1 MATSDDAIEVFGTDG
16 DDTVRGNARNNVL
29 YGYAGM
35 DELFGEDGRDLLVGG
50 SNDDMLFGGLLGD
63 TLLGGDGDDV
73 LLGEAGND
81 LLEGGANDDIL
92 DGGDGRDTLLGGTG
106 ADRLVGAA
114 ANDDLSGGDGNDTL
128 FGDDGN
134 DTLRGNTGADLIT
147 GGLGADEILGGL
159 GNDEIDGGADNDLIF
174 GGSGNDTVHGS
185 EGKDT
190 IYGASGADSLVGGAR
205 SDELYGGDGDDT
217 LAGHD
222 GGDTLVGNGGNDL
235 LLGGNNPDEL
245 FGGDGADTLRGD
257 GGPDHLYGQ
266 NGDDFLAGGE
276 GHDLLYG
283 GPGNDEARG
292 GNGNDSLYGH
302 SGNDSLSGHGG
313 RDFITGGD
321 GDDTLR
327 GGTDRDELRGG
338 AGQDVLYG
346 GTGVNDL
353 YGNGGADTFFLGTGT
368 DIIYDFDTDQG
379 DRIDLGKLLPGF
391 DPELDDISEFV
402 RVSFNY
408 GRGDSIVE
416 IDVDGS
422 SGPADFRAAATLKA
436 SNFVNLEQLIG
447 EGGLFLNST
456 AVSPEPYEITE
467 TSRLA
472 AAEFL
477 DFLAVNV
484 HIDANFY
491 EDTTV
496 GLIADAMEYIG
507 FDHIRTGAPVRQ
519 NLDPGNSYEQLADT
533 GYDFTF
539 TVRNFFPQ
547 FGQELMDQYLA
558 YFDYFE
564 LQNPGSV
571 RAIEGLNEVGNLDFE
586 FEGGSDKA
594 AAAAYQQF
602 LYEAIKSDPDL
613 QDTSAINLSVFFGR
627 DAENYEGFG
636 DLSASSDFSNS
647 HIYTNTRLVP
657 FYDIMNRLENAEI
670 IESDSPA
677 MITEIGYPTVMI
689 QGHPIA
695 VNETVQAKLTLN
707 ALMDSYLQGVEEV
720 FLYELFDR
728 TTGDPTA
735 PQNNFGLFTS
745 DGTAKKAAD
754 ALHALTT
761 ILSDRVDPAFE
772 PTGST
777 DYEMSGGDA
786 NTRSFALQEA
796 ADETDVIVWRE
807 DVIWDR
813 ASLEE
818 IEAETLTVTLDFD
831 AVYSSVAVYDPMQGS
846 APIETFENTD
856 TVSVD
861 VSDHPLVVEL
871 GAVYTI

>member
-1 MATSDDAIEVFGTDG
+1 MVTSDDAIEFFGTDG
-16 DDTVRGNARNNVL
+16 DDTLRGNARNNVL
-29 YGYAGM
+29 YGYIGM
-35 DELFGEDGRDLLVGG
+35 DEIFGEDGRDLLVGG
-50 SNDDMLFGGLLGD
+50 ADDDTLSGGLLGD

-81 LLEGGANDDIL
+81 LLEGGADNDIL
-92 DGGDGRDTLLGGTG
+92 DGGNDRDTLIGGTG
-106 ADRLVGAA
+106 ADRLIGGAG
-114 ANDDLSGGDGNDTL
+114 NDDLSGEDGNDTL

-134 DTLRGNTGADLIT
+134 DTLQGNAGNDMII
-147 GGLGADEILGGL
+147 GGTGADEILGGW
-159 GNDEIDGGADNDLIF
+159 GDDEIDGGADNDLIY
-174 GGSGNDTVHGS
+174 GDDGADTVYGS

-190 IYGASGADSLVGGAR
+190 IYGADGDDSLVGGAR

-222 GGDTLVGNGGNDL
+222 GGDLLVGNGGRDL
-235 LLGGNNPDEL
+235 LLGGDNPDEL
-245 FGGDGADTLRGD
+245 RGGDGADTLRGD
-257 GGPDHLYGQ
+257 GGPDLLYGQ
-266 NGDDFLAGGE
+266 NGDDFLAGGD
-276 GHDLLYG
+276 GHDLLHG
-283 GPGNDEARG
+283 GPGNDEGRG
-292 GNGNDSLYGH
+292 GNGNDSLFGH
-302 SGNDSLSGHGG
+302 SGNDILSGHAG

-327 GGTDRDELRGG
+327 GGTERDELRGG
-338 AGQDVLYG
+338 AGRDVLYG
-346 GTGVNDL
+346 GAGVNDL
-353 YGNGGADTFFLGTGT
+353 YGNGGADTFVLGAGS

-391 DPELDDISEFV
+391 DPALDEISDFV
-402 RVSFNY
+402 RVTFNY

-416 IDVDGS
+416 IDADGS
-422 SGPADFRAAATLKA
+422 AGPASFREAATLKA

-447 EGGLFLNST
+447 EGGLSLDGSLVPPKT
-456 AVSPEPYEITE
+456 YEITD

-477 DFLAVNV
+477 DFLAINV

-496 GLIADAMEYIG
+496 SLIDSAMDFIG

-519 NLDPGNSYEQLADT
+519 NLDPGNSYEQLADM

-558 YFDYFE
+558 YFDSFE
-564 LQNPGSV
+564 IRNPGSV
-571 RAIEGLNEVGNLDFE
+571 RAIEGLNEVGNLDFD
-586 FEGGSDKA
+586 FEGGSGKT

-602 LYEAIKSDPDL
+602 LYDAIKSDPNL
-613 QDTSAINLSVFFGR
+613 QDTSVINLSVFFGR

-636 DLSASSDFSNS
+636 DLSASSDFTNS

-657 FYDIMNRLENAEI
+657 FYDIMNRLENAELI
-670 IESDSPA
+670 DSDSPA

-689 QGHPIA
+689 KGHPIA

-728 TTGDPTA
+728 TTGDPRA

-745 DGTAKKAAD
+745 DGTAKEAAV
-754 ALHALTT
+754 ALQALTT
-761 ILSDRVDPAFE
+761 ILSDGVDPDFE
-772 PTGST
+772 PTAGT
-777 DYEMSGGDA
+777 DYELTGGDA
-786 NTRSFALQEA
+786 NTRSFAIQEA
-796 ADETDVIVWRE
+796 ADETDIIIWRE

-818 IEAETLTVTLDFD
+818 IEAETLTVTLDLG
-831 AVYSSVAVYDPMQGS
+831 AVYSSVAIYDPMQGS
-846 APIETFENTD
+846 APIETFENAD
-856 TVSVD
+856 SVSVD

-871 GAVYTI
+871 GAVYTV